1 MKGIR
6 RNIRL
11 LAVHNFLT
19 DFKFHSA
26 VLVIYFAQ
34 VTGSFTLAMSLFSV
48 IMISGALFEVPTG
61 MFSDRIGRKKT
72 VIFGAVSACLSAV
85 FYAVGGSYWMLFTG
99 ALLEGLQRA
108 WYSGNNDAL
117 LYESLEQS
125 GKEETFAHYLG
136 KTSAMF
142 QLALMI
148 GAVVGSVV
156 AEFSFP
162 LIMWLS
168 VIPQVGAFIVSLHLT
183 EPSVITRGKSNVFSH
198 LSVSALRIWNNGR
211 LRLLSLQDI
220 LRFGMG
226 ESSFQFN
233 AAFIQTL
240 WPVWAIGI
248 SRLLSYGGAFISYW
262 NSSKIIRRIGEHNV
276 LMLANFLTRTVN
288 FVAYGFPSVIS
299 PVLMGMTSLT
309 YGASEISKTTLM
321 QKEFSGTER
330 ATLASLNS
338 FFGHIF
344 YGIFSPFLGYVAD
357 SAGPAKALIMVQ
369 IFMFG
374 VLYIQWRLKRMSRV

>member
-1 MKGIR
+1 MKGMR

-11 LAVHNFLT
+11 LAVLNFLT

-26 VLVIYFAQ
+26 VLVIYFAN

-48 IMISGALFEVPTG
+48 VMVSGALFEVPTG
-61 MFSDRIGRKKT
+61 MFSDRLGRKKT
-72 VIFGAVSACLSAV
+72 VLLGAISACLSAV
-85 FYAVGGSYWMLFTG
+85 FYAIGGSYGMLFVG

-125 GKEETFAHYLG
+125 GKKETFSHYLG

-148 GAVVGSVV
+148 GAVAGSVL
-156 AEFSFP
+156 AQFSFP

-168 VIPQVGAFIVSLHLT
+168 VIPQAAAIIVSGYLT
-183 EPSVITRGKSNVFSH
+183 EPSVVTRGKSNIFSH
-198 LSVSALRIWNNGR
+198 LSVSALHIWRNGR

-220 LRFGMG
+220 LRYGMG

-240 WPVWAIGI
+240 WPIWAIGL
-248 SRLLSYGGAFISYW
+248 SRLMSYGGAFISYW
-262 NSSKIIRRIGEHNV
+262 NSSKIIKRIGEYNILV
-276 LMLANFLTRTVN
+276 LANFLTRTVN
-288 FVAYGFPSVIS
+288 LVAYGFPSVLS
-299 PVLMGMTSLT
+299 PILMGTTSLT
-309 YGASEISKTTLM
+309 YGVSEISKSTLM
-321 QKEFSGTER
+321 QKEFTGEQR
-330 ATLASLNS
+330 ATLASINA
-338 FFGHIF
+338 FFGHMF
-344 YGIFSPFLGYVAD
+344 YGIFSPFLGLVAD
-357 SAGPAKALIMVQ
+357 AMGPAKALIMVQ

-374 VLYIQWRLKRMSRV
+374 VLYIQWRLKKLSRV

>member
-1 MKGIR
+1 MKGIS
-6 RNIRL
+6 RNIQL
-11 LAVHNFLT
+11 LAVLNFLT

-26 VLVIYFAQ
+26 VLIIYFVN

-48 IMISGALFEVPTG
+48 VMISSALFEVPTG
-61 MFSDRIGRKKT
+61 IFSDRIGRKKT
-72 VIFGAVSACLSAV
+72 VTLGALSAT
-85 FYAVGGSYWMLFTG
+85 FSAILYAIGGSYWILFAG

-117 LYESLEQS
+117 LFESVEQS
-125 GKEETFAHYLG
+125 HKKETFSHYLG

-148 GAVVGSVV
+148 GAVTGSIM
-156 AEFSFP
+156 AQFSFP

-168 VIPQVGAFIVSLHLT
+168 VIPQVGSVFVSGMLT
-183 EPSVITRGKSNVFSH
+183 EPATITRGKSNIFSH
-198 LSVSALRIWNNGR
+198 MSVSALHIWRNKR

-220 LRFGMG
+220 LRYGMG

-240 WPVWAIGI
+240 WPIWAIGL
-248 SRLLSYGGAFISYW
+248 SRLMSYGGAFISYW
-262 NSSKIIRRIGEHNV
+262 NSSNIIKRIGEYNI
-276 LMLANFLTRTVN
+276 LMLANLLTRIVN
-288 FVAYGFPSVIS
+288 LVAYGFPSVVS
-299 PVLMGMTSLT
+299 PVLMGSTSLT
-309 YGASEISKTTLM
+309 YGVSEISKNTLM
-321 QKEFSGTER
+321 QKEFTGEQR

-338 FFGHIF
+338 FFGHLF
-344 YGIFSPFLGYVAD
+344 YGIFSPFLGLVAD

-369 IFMFG
+369 VFMFG
-374 VLYIQWRLKRMSRV
+374 VLYLQWRLKRLARV